1 MKTVSGFIGTPRR
14 QHERSFKAELV
25 RQCLLPGAS
34 VAAIALA
41 GGVNANMLFKWRR
54 DHLGSMHSSRAPSAP
69 KPSAPGSAVLV
80 PVQMSL
86 AVREGRD
93 MQPLAVSPSP
103 APAGASTQVLAARA
117 GIIEVDFADA
127 QLRLRGLVDEASLCS
142 VLRALRQC
150 T

>member
-1 MKTVSGFIGTPRR
+1 
-14 QHERSFKAELV
+14 
-25 RQCLLPGAS
+25 
-34 VAAIALA
+34 
-41 GGVNANMLFKWRR
+41 
-54 DHLGSMHSSRAPSAP
+54 
-69 KPSAPGSAVLV
+69 
-80 PVQMSL
+80 
-86 AVREGRD
+86 